1 MIFFCLDPY
10 WITGFAD
17 GEGYF
22 YLKIRQNSKS
32 KIGWSLELV
41 FGFHI
46 HKKDEALLQAIRNS
60 LQGIGK
66 ITNNGKNAVQL
77 QISSIKDLKILISH
91 FDKYP
96 LITQKF
102 ADYLLFKQA
111 FNLISLK
118 EHLTTDGLYKL
129 VAIKSAMNKGLSS
142 ELEQAFPQVKP
153 ILRPIVNNINYNIN
167 PYWLAGF
174 ISAEGCFFLP
184 ILKK

>member
-1 MIFFCLDPY
+1 M
-10 WITGFAD
+10 
-17 GEGYF
+17 
-22 YLKIRQNSKS
+22 
-32 KIGWSLELV
+32 

-46 HKKDEALLQAIRNS
+46 HKKDEALLQAIRNT

-66 ITNNGKNAVQL
+66 ITNNGKKAVQL

-96 LITQKF
+96 LITPKF

-129 VAIKSAMNKGLSS
+129 VAIKSAMNKGLSP

-153 ILRPIVNNINYNIN
+153 NLRPTVNNINYNIN

-174 ISAEGCFFLP
+174 VSAEGCFFFYP
-184 ILKK
+184 FPKSRK